1 MRQTLALLTVSVCLF
16 ALPLSAAERGVKRVE
31 TYATADRH
39 ALVIGNSAYTQTSPL
54 RNSINDAWR
63 LLIPLIHTVDVECEG
78 GFPGQRS
85 VKVEIDTTDGRTVS
99 YFSPTRKG
107 DPDHPLTDE
116 ELNEKYAE
124 LAVPVIGET
133 AAQTLAERL
142 WAVEELPTLKML
154 GLEQLRPLETA

>member
-1 MRQTLALLTVSVCLF
+1 MQR
-16 ALPLSAAERGVKRVE
+16 
-31 TYATADRH
+31 
-39 ALVIGNSAYTQTSPL
+39 I
-54 RNSINDAWR
+54 
-63 LLIPLIHTVDVECEG
+63 IHTVAVECEG

-85 VKVEIDTTDGRTVS
+85 VKAEIDTTDGRTVS

-142 WAVEELPTLKML
+142 WAVEHLATVNMLELQ
-154 GLEQLRPLETA
+154 QLRPLGTG

>member
-1 MRQTLALLTVSVCLF
+1 MQR
-16 ALPLSAAERGVKRVE
+16 
-31 TYATADRH
+31 
-39 ALVIGNSAYTQTSPL
+39 I
-54 RNSINDAWR
+54 
-63 LLIPLIHTVDVECEG
+63 IHTVDVECEG
-78 GFPGQRS
+78 GFPGQHS

-99 YFSPTRKG
+99 YFSPTRKD
-107 DPDHPLTDE
+107 DPDHSLTDE

>member
-1 MRQTLALLTVSVCLF
+1 MQR
-16 ALPLSAAERGVKRVE
+16 
-31 TYATADRH
+31 
-39 ALVIGNSAYTQTSPL
+39 I
-54 RNSINDAWR
+54 
-63 LLIPLIHTVDVECEG
+63 IHTVAVECEG